1 LGSRKLEDRIEQ
13 LRQLRTHSA
22 AAGTDTTL
30 RKALTDRSNLI
41 VAEAAKTASELYL
54 SELIPNL
61 LATFDRLFEAVKSD
75 PKCWGKTAIVKAP
88 GRLLE
93 ARDLPRFSCGP

>member
-41 VAEAAKTASELYL
+41 VAEAALALGASRLPSGL
-54 SELIPNL
+54 KELIE
-61 LATFDRLFEAVKSD
+61 TWKV
-75 PKCWGKTAIVKAP
+75 I
-88 GRLLE
+88 LE
-93 ARDLPRFSCGP
+93 AKDLPRFSCGR